1 MGPQKLAKFFPL
13 ESLCLRTPNPE
24 MLVDRARD
32 YIVFIYT
39 MELFCP
45 TSYSTNLVTH
55 WRNIVFLVHAVLA
68 TLWSD
73 APASLQGLSLSF
85 SLSLSLC
92 FPSVSD
98 KQERHPSS
106 SWEGFSQSLPLFC
119 SGVVS
124 ETNFV
129 PGSRIRFISMPHISW
144 VEKEKEMP
152 LLQSLPDAACNSNRV
167 INKDCVS

>member
-32 YIVFIYT
+32 YIYFIYT

-73 APASLQGLSLSF
+73 APASLQGLSLSL
-85 SLSLSLC
+85 SLSLSVSLQYLISKSVIPVALGKDFLKVFLSFAVASSQRQTLSPAAGSDLSLC
-92 FPSVSD
+92 LISA
-98 KQERHPSS
+98 
-106 SWEGFSQSLPLFC
+106 
-119 SGVVS
+119 
-124 ETNFV
+124 
-129 PGSRIRFISMPHISW
+129 GSRRRRRCPCCRAY
-144 VEKEKEMP
+144 P
-152 LLQSLPDAACNSNRV
+152 TLPATATG
-167 INKDCVS
+167 